1 MYLEGAVCVSLISTG
16 YPKEPNVQG
25 VELRALRKSLEISGA
40 ELARE
45 LGIKPASL
53 RDTEGAA
60 NLQLKTE
67 TRVMAA
73 IAVIARRHAADRRR
87 AATEA
92 LLSIAAV

>member
-1 MYLEGAVCVSLISTG
+1 M
-16 YPKEPNVQG
+16 QG
-25 VELRALRKSLEISGA
+25 VEIRALRQSLEISGA

-53 RDTEGAA
+53 RDSEGAA
-60 NLQLKTE
+60 KLQLKTE
-67 TRVMAA
+67 TRIVAA
-73 IAVIARRHAADRRR
+73 IAAIARRQAADRRR